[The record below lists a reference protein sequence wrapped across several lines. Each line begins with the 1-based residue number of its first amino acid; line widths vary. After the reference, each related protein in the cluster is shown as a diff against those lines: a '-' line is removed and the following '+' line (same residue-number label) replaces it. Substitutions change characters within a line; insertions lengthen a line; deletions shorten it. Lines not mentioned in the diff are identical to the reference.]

1 MFPLALPMDGSDVY
15 KGASTWESIT
25 LLADCVLKTWE
36 EAAYKNYRILNKV
49 LPNAYKYLFPNNI
62 LEGAMLKHPDC
73 KLPFRRNNSELDLT
87 KIGFNQRR
95 GLIPFGGAGNQN
107 RSRRMSQDDINLNV
121 EIDKKGLKTTR
132 INVEPPKQEQ
142 QPPPTRSRAFS
153 SISIRKSSIGSI
165 VRFDKR
171 KDRTESNLSKKED
184 KENFQRKRSRA
195 ESLIEIKEDKKSKYD
210 AKALIRTIKIESPM
224 SMALQISK
232 IEKELLLNLPS
243 EEIMQLVVK
252 KGRSLPDENA
262 SSLKRLIEFGQELGN
277 LVVDI
282 ISRESTPESKGKK
295 IAAVIEVS

>member
-36 EAAYKNYRILNKV
+36 EAAYKNYKILNKA
-49 LPNAYKYLFPNNI
+49 LPNAYKYLFPNNT
-62 LEGAMLKHPDC
+62 LEGVMLKHPDC

-87 KIGFNQRR
+87 KIGLNQRK

-107 RSRRMSQDDINLNV
+107 RSRRMSQDDINLNIQ
-121 EIDKKGLKTTR
+121 IDKKGLKTTR
-132 INVEPPKQEQ
+132 INVEPPKQD
-142 QPPPTRSRAFS
+142 QPPPARSRAFS

-195 ESLIEIKEDKKSKYD
+195 ESLIEINENKKSKYD

-224 SMALQISK
+224 SMALQISR

-277 LVVDI
+277 LVADI
-282 ISRESTPESKGKK
+282 ISRESTPESMGKK